1 MPLNWPEVALALGV
15 IAILVFRVPLSRLI
29 ERTEKV
35 KDWLVAPKQPS
46 VPNTAHA
53 SLPTRSPSDEQK
65 ALEQLTTGFNNQ
77 LLLTQEEAVRADL
90 ARHQLR
96 AETATEKVLLRHLAG
111 TQIAP
116 HFERTYA
123 VIYRSQL
130 QALRWL
136 NAQPSGVHA

>member
-1 MPLNWPEVALALGV
+1 MHLNWPEVALLLGV
-15 IAILVFRVPLSRLI
+15 VAVVVFRAPLSRLI

-35 KDWLVAPKQPS
+35 KDWLVAPKQPT
-46 VPNTAHA
+46 VPASA
-53 SLPTRSPSDEQK
+53 DLSLPTRSPSDEQK
-65 ALEQLTTGFNNQ
+65 AIEKLTAGFNSQ
-77 LLLTQEEAVRADL
+77 LLLMQENAVRAEL
-90 ARHQLR
+90 AQHQLS

-111 TQIAP
+111 TQIAL

-136 NAQPSGVHA
+136 RPDFRCG